1 VHLAKL
7 QKIIKSMKQGVENSD
22 QSLHIREFL
31 LAIKDKSDSLMNYF
45 VISYFVFGL
54 FLASY
59 YDTWE
64 IAIGV
69 GGLLLI
75 AYFSAKWALPKS
87 DFYQYVLSTVLGI
100 FMAQFIYQMHGMF
113 EMHFTAFVASAILI
127 TYQNWR
133 LQIPLTVVV
142 VVHHGLFAYL
152 QFIGLDKIYFTQLDY
167 MSLETFIF
175 HIVLAAIIFSLCGL
189 WAHQFKKY
197 SETHIDLTFK
207 KQEVENKELKK
218 ANYEL
223 DRFVYSTSHDLRAP
237 LNSMLGLIEIA
248 KDETEDLPTLE
259 YLRLLKMSAKKLD
272 GFICDILDYSR
283 NSRME
288 VNKELIDFKELLGET
303 TQHLKFMGDIS
314 RKVDF
319 TIDVTGNIPVY
330 ADKSRLSTVLNN
342 LISNAI
348 RYQNLKVPN
357 PFVDITVET
366 FDAQTKITICDNGI
380 GISKEF
386 HPKIFDMFYRVS
398 HQSIGSGLGLY
409 IVKEAVNKLNGT
421 IEVQSK
427 LGEGTTFFISIPNK

>member
-1 VHLAKL
+1 
-7 QKIIKSMKQGVENSD
+7 MKQKGQNLN
-22 QSLHIREFL
+22 QSLHIQEFL
-31 LAIKDKSDSLMNYF
+31 YAIKNKSDSLMNYF
-45 VISYFVFGL
+45 IVSYFVFGL

-75 AYFSAKWALPKS
+75 AYFSTKWALPKS

-127 TYQNWR
+127 TYQNWK
-133 LQIPLTVVV
+133 LQIPLTIVVI
-142 VVHHGLFAYL
+142 VHHGLFAYL

-167 MSLETFIF
+167 MTLETFIF

-197 SETHIDLTFK
+197 SETHIQLTFN
-207 KQEVENKELKK
+207 KQEVENQELKK

-248 KDETEDLPTLE
+248 KDEVEDLPTLE
-259 YLRLLKMSAKKLD
+259 YLRLLKTSAKKLD

-283 NSRME
+283 NARME
-288 VNKELIDFKELLGET
+288 VNKELIDFKELVDET
-303 TQHLKFMGDIS
+303 IQNLRFMGDINQQ
-314 RKVDF
+314 VDF
-319 TIDVTGNIPVY
+319 AVDISGKVPVY
-330 ADKSRLSTVLNN
+330 ADKTRLSTILNN
-342 LISNAI
+342 LISNSI
-348 RYQNLKVPN
+348 RYQNLQIPN
-357 PFVDITVET
+357 PFVDIEIET
-366 FDAQTKITICDNGI
+366 FDAETKITIRDNGI
-380 GISKEF
+380 GISKELL
-386 HPKIFDMFYRVS
+386 PKIFDMFYRVS
-398 HQSIGSGLGLY
+398 DQSIGSGLGLY

-421 IEVQSK
+421 IQVQSK
-427 LGEGTTFFISIPNK
+427 LGEGATFFISIPNK